1 MTPLVFISYCHSD
14 EQYIDG
20 LCKRFDEAGISY
32 YIDRNKI
39 TWGSLVTD
47 ELLNALY
54 ECIALVVV
62 VSKATSKSQWVP
74 FEIGHVVGTCAMGA
88 NKKILPLLTDKTNS
102 VPPYLVNHL
111 RLSTLDEAVGYFQ
124 SENWKRHV
132 QESKTW
138 KSNELTRIKQELF
151 SKLKKLEDQERE
163 VDLLDQY
170 KSGAKEPEEL

>member
-1 MTPLVFISYCHSD
+1 
-14 EQYIDG
+14 
-20 LCKRFDEAGISY
+20 
-32 YIDRNKI
+32 
-39 TWGSLVTD
+39 
-47 ELLNALY
+47 
-54 ECIALVVV
+54 
-62 VSKATSKSQWVP
+62 
-74 FEIGHVVGTCAMGA
+74 MGA